1 MLLPPLGP
9 NQAFYASVAQA
20 IQQLQNPG
28 KPSLLFSCATA
39 DMPTA
44 SDYTNCVLLNTTL
57 DILAV
62 SDGTNWIRQ
71 DTGAAI

>member
-1 MLLPPLGP
+1 MLVPPIGP
-9 NQAFYASVAQA
+9 NAAFYASVANA
-20 IQQLQNPG
+20 IQQLQNPA
-28 KPSLLFSCATA
+28 KPTPLFNCATA

-44 SDYTNCVLLNTTL
+44 SDYTNCVLRNTTL

-62 SDGTNWIRQ
+62 SNGTNWIRQ

>member
-1 MLLPPLGP
+1 MLIPPLGP
-9 NQAFYASVAQA
+9 NASFYKSVAEA

-28 KPSLLFSCATA
+28 KPSLVYACAST

-44 SDYTNCVLLNTTL
+44 SDYTNCVLRNTTL

-62 SDGTNWIRQ
+62 SNGTNWIRQ